1 MILSCLLLI
10 LGLGVLVTC
19 ADMLIEA
26 AVRLA
31 SKLNI
36 SKLAISLTVVALG
49 TSVPET
55 VVSVLSAL
63 KGSSIAF
70 SNVLGSNIANTALI
84 MGVALLIGNIKI
96 TRNMKNESAKLTLVT
111 GIFILLCIIGRGLNK
126 ISGIIML
133 IILSAYIFSLYKI
146 SKQDKQLEKADESEE
161 WIYRLGKRILKNEWR
176 IIVVFIVLGIIGLI
190 VGGDLVVDSA
200 INIAAALN
208 INEGIIGASIIAIGT
223 SLPELVTSIV
233 AMRKKQDDIIIGNV
247 IGSNI
252 INILLI
258 LGISSVI
265 TPIVATKFEFIQIAL
280 LSIITL
286 MFLIFSKTKK
296 KFGKKEGIVLLT
308 LYVVSLIIISIV

>member
-1 MILSCLLLI
+1 MILSCLFLVI
-10 LGLGVLVTC
+10 GLGVLVIC

-26 AVRLA
+26 SVRLA

-96 TRNMKNESAKLTLVT
+96 TKNMKNESTKLTLVT
-111 GIFILLCIIGRGLNK
+111 GIFILLYIISRGINK
-126 ISGIIML
+126 VSGIIML
-133 IILSAYIFSLYKI
+133 IILALYIFSLYKI
-146 SKQDKQLEKADESEE
+146 SKQDKELEESDEAEE
-161 WIYRLGKRILKNEWR
+161 WIYKLGKKILKNEWV
-176 IIVVFIVLGIIGLI
+176 IIGVYIILGIIGLI
-190 VGGDLVVDSA
+190 FGGNVVVDSA
-200 INIAAALN
+200 INIASALN

-233 AMRKKQDDIIIGNV
+233 AMKKKQNDIIIGNV

-258 LGISSVI
+258 LGISSII
-265 TPIVATKFEFIQIAL
+265 TPIVATKFEFIQLAL

-286 MFLIFSKTKK
+286 VFLIFSKTKK
-296 KFGKKEGIVLLT
+296 SFDRKEGMILLS
-308 LYVVSLIIISIV
+308 LYVASLIIISVV